1 MFSWLFPREVKFFD
15 FFDKHAEVI
24 VAAAKELR
32 KLLSGG
38 ADIPLSV
45 VRIKD
50 LEHQADRIT
59 HQCIDSLHKVFIT
72 PLDREDIHNLIG
84 RMDDIIDC
92 LDGAARCVAIYK
104 INEMTPEAL
113 QLAEVVVQSV
123 EYVQSAVKGL
133 RDLKNAP
140 EIQKYCLKINKSE
153 NEADVLLSKT
163 IGSLFEKEKDT
174 RQLIKWKE
182 IYEKMEQA
190 TDRCE
195 DVANIIDG
203 IILELV

>member
-1 MFSWLFPREVKFFD
+1 MLNWLFPREVKFFD
-15 FFDKHAEVI
+15 LFDKHAETI

-32 KLLSGG
+32 TLVSDG

-50 LEHQADRIT
+50 LEHKADKIT

-72 PLDREDIHNLIG
+72 PLDRDDIHNLIG
-84 RMDDIIDC
+84 RMDDIVDC
-92 LDGAARCVAIYK
+92 LDGAARCIAIYK
-104 INEMTPEAL
+104 IKEMPKDAL
-113 QLAEVVVQSV
+113 QLIQVVVLAT
-123 EYVQSAVKGL
+123 EYVQKAVKGL

-140 EIQKYCLKINKSE
+140 EIQQYCFKINQAE
-153 NEADVLLSKT
+153 NEADVILSKA
-163 IGSLFEKEKDT
+163 IGTLFEKEPDT
-174 RQLIKWKE
+174 RLLIKWKE